1 MKSVSARLV
10 SLFILIAL
18 LLAACQLAPQPEV
31 RQDALDLSPTAEVGG
46 DDFYG
51 VMVGSDTDVAK
62 AAPVMKDLGV
72 KWTRVFVDV
81 FDWETP
87 ARHAGMDRAVRLK
100 EAGFNVVVVFNDHP
114 DNPDRTPDYE
124 TTRAYFE
131 WVLTQEDLV
140 AAVDVW
146 EILNE
151 LNLEQYWPQDAT
163 PSDYVDNILKAAWDT
178 VGAVEGELIL
188 GGSWTAYQNGEW
200 GVSITKE
207 YIDAGYLNY
216 VDYANL
222 HPYTDNLANLKKVTS
237 AALELFGDKPLFIGE
252 WNFKQ
257 WSNHESWV
265 RELNQARAWLHDRV
279 ETLIYY
285 RLIGFSSEGGWPG
298 LVQNDGGEYVPTPLF
313 YDMYKK
319 WPKSPVKLE
328 AEDLSVST
336 SGGFQDVYPSSGS
349 SNGAVRL
356 FDAKGE
362 GNAISFTVNAPE
374 AGTYVIHAL
383 VVRDTGNGTF
393 QLAVNGTNVGG
404 PVDLY
409 GGYLTYYDVRHG
421 TVALR
426 AGENTLTYTSVGKN
440 GSSSGYRVRFDR
452 IDIAKSEADVVDEE
466 APSAPSGLTAT
477 AASPHVI
484 DLAWGE
490 ATDNLGVYQYTVYRD
505 GEPLAKTRATSFS
518 DEGLDGGSSF
528 SYYVTAEDTLGNESE
543 RSNEVSVTTPE
554 GGLFF
559 EAEDLPKSL
568 KSGIPGYEHRVFKDD
583 AMSSGAGYAF
593 WSKEVG
599 WWIEYG
605 LDVPEAG
612 TYNVQIGVR
621 AYNKAGIYQISV
633 NGSDQGE
640 AMDFYSS
647 GTELRNLDMGEVAF
661 EGAGRAGFRFTTLGK
676 NPSNP
681 TSNEHNLI
689 LDYLIL
695 TRTGDTPPSATPSA
709 RVIADAF
716 VNEQRASSTY
726 GNSSALEIRG
736 APGYRRISYLKFDL
750 SNVSSVNEAVLVLN
764 GGYADTSKPVAIHEV
779 QDSTW
784 SETGVTW
791 NTRPEVGA
799 QLASTTVGRVGD
811 YTWDLTEHVQAHA
824 GETVT
829 LAVVSANTNY
839 AATFRSRENSSNV
852 PTLVLDAESG
862 DSGGTA
868 DTTPPT
874 ITASHSPEP
883 NANGWNNT
891 DVTVSFECSDGES
904 GVASCSDPVTLTEEG
919 ANQSVT
925 GTAVDNAGN
934 EASATVEGIN
944 LDKTAPTV
952 TYGGNAGTYTV
963 DMSVTITCE
972 ASDSLSGVDST
983 TCEDVSGPAYTF
995 DLGTNTVSATATD
1008 RAGNVGEGS
1017 SSFEV
1022 VVSYDSLG
1030 TLTERFVEGPG
1041 AQGVSNSLRAKLDAA
1056 EDAEARGD
1064 EEAEAG
1070 MLNAYKNQVASSRH
1084 LDADEKGV
1092 LTRLADAL

>member
-1 MKSVSARLV
+1 MKPVSARLI
-10 SLFILIAL
+10 SFALTAL
-18 LLAACQLAPQPEV
+18 LLAACQLAPQPEA
-31 RQDALDLSPTAEVGG
+31 RQDVLDLSPSAEVGT

-51 VMVGSDTDVAK
+51 VMVSNDTDVAK
-62 AAPVMKDLGV
+62 AVPAMKDLGIR
-72 KWTRVFVDV
+72 WARVWVDV
-81 FDWETP
+81 FDWEKP
-87 ARHAGMDRAVRLK
+87 ARHPAMDRAVKLK
-100 EAGFNVVVVFNDHP
+100 EAGFKVVLLFNDHP
-114 DNPDRTPDYE
+114 DNPDRTPSYE
-124 TTRAYFE
+124 TSKAYFE

-151 LNLEQYWPQDAT
+151 LNLDHYWPQDAT
-163 PSDYVDNILKAAWDT
+163 PSDYIDNILKAAWDT
-178 VGAVEGELIL
+178 IGAVEGELIL

-207 YIDAGYLNY
+207 YIEAGYLNY

-237 AALELFGDKPLFIGE
+237 AALELFGDKPLFISE

-257 WSNHESWV
+257 WSNHEAWV

-319 WPKSPVKLE
+319 WPKNPVKME
-328 AEDLSVST
+328 AEDLPVST

-349 SNGAVRL
+349 SGGTIRL

-362 GNAISFTVNAPE
+362 GNSISFTVNAPE
-374 AGTYVIHAL
+374 AGTYVIHSL
-383 VVRDTGNGTF
+383 VVRDTNNGTF
-393 QLAVNGTNVGG
+393 QLSANGANVGG

-421 TVALR
+421 TVELR

-440 GSSSGYRVRFDR
+440 GGSSGYRVRFDR
-452 IDIAKSEADVVDEE
+452 IDIARSEADVIDEE

-477 AASPHVI
+477 ATSPHAVE
-484 DLAWGE
+484 LSWGE
-490 ATDNLGVYQYTVYRD
+490 STDNIGVYQYTVYRD
-505 GEPLAKTRATSFS
+505 GEPLATTRATSFS

-528 SYYVTAEDTLGNESE
+528 SYFVTAKDTAGNESA
-543 RSNEVSVTTPE
+543 RSNEVSVTTPA
-554 GGLFF
+554 GGFFF
-559 EAEDLPKSL
+559 EAEDLPKNL
-568 KSGIPGYEHRVFKDD
+568 ASGIPGYEHRVFTDD
-583 AMSSGAGYAF
+583 DMSSGAGYAF

-605 LDVPEAG
+605 VDVPEAG

-621 AYNKAGIYQISV
+621 AYNKAGIYQMSV
-633 NGSDQGE
+633 NGADQGE
-640 AMDFYSS
+640 AMDFYSA
-647 GTELRNLDMGEVAF
+647 GTEYRNLDMGEVVF

-695 TRTGDTPPSATPSA
+695 TPVGVAT
-709 RVIADAF
+709 
-716 VNEQRASSTY
+716 
-726 GNSSALEIRG
+726 
-736 APGYRRISYLKFDL
+736 
-750 SNVSSVNEAVLVLN
+750 
-764 GGYADTSKPVAIHEV
+764 
-779 QDSTW
+779 
-784 SETGVTW
+784 
-791 NTRPEVGA
+791 
-799 QLASTTVGRVGD
+799 
-811 YTWDLTEHVQAHA
+811 
-824 GETVT
+824 
-829 LAVVSANTNY
+829 
-839 AATFRSRENSSNV
+839 
-852 PTLVLDAESG
+852 
-862 DSGGTA
+862 

-874 ITASHSPEP
+874 ITASRSPEP

-891 DVTVSFECSDGES
+891 DVTVSFKCSDGES

-934 EASATVEGIN
+934 EASAAVEGIN

-963 DMSVTITCE
+963 DMSVAITCE
-972 ASDSLSGVDST
+972 ASDALSGVAES

-995 DLGTNTVSATATD
+995 TLGTNTLPATATD

-1017 SSFEV
+1017 SSFDVTVTYEG
-1022 VVSYDSLG
+1022 LG

-1064 EEAEAG
+1064 DEARAG
-1070 MLNAYKNQVASSRH
+1070 AMNAYKNQVASSRH